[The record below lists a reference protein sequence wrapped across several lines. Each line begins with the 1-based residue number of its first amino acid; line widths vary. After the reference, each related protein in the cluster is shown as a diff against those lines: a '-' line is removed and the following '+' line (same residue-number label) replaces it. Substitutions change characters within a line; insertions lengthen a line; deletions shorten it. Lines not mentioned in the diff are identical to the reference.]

1 MELLTLGGVGG
12 IILLMTSGFYYA
24 FCGVVAAGVYILRNW
39 SQGKRCDIVQR
50 LDGKIVVITGGNT
63 GIGKETARALSRLGA
78 KVILG
83 SRNVEKSKK
92 AAQDIQ
98 DETGNEVT
106 ALALDLA
113 SFESVKKFAQE
124 VLSISGDAIHI
135 LINNAG
141 IMFVPEEL
149 TKDGNEKTIQ
159 VNHLGHFLLTKLLM
173 PKLLEAKPARIINL
187 SSLAHTWTKSL
198 DVSDLNLENEGYGQ
212 IKSYAKSKLANILF
226 TKELDRRYKDLQVY
240 SYAVHPGTV
249 STELSAHVEAKFPE
263 WFNKTVGELL
273 KTIFLKTSENGA
285 QTSIYCALQPDP
297 KLLSGSY
304 FADCGVQ
311 QPSKAAMDEATQECL
326 WIKSEEIV
334 GSFLIPAPNELAKNL
349 SETPVIPENNSVQ
362 DSSSSDSDEP
372 EIIEEVIKETQNVET
387 TLPAFEPEI
396 VEEIIKETLETIVPS
411 ALSEKQVIE
420 DVKVEPETAQ
430 DSSSLSSSSS
440 ESESENVEEI
450 KEPKQGDLMTNIE
463 SFEKSN
469 LKIVETVVKSS
480 VPDQEIVAQEK
491 EIIQAETEQNKEVF
505 GHVTEQILTH
515 SIETLVPTEMKES
528 NILPDKYDLLK
539 EKVEENLV
547 QDVHSFD
554 TSTLKNVTTYE
565 SSSVE
570 ILKRQDSLKKDI
582 SEFDVDQLKPAEV
595 LEKGTLPTHEEIEF
609 EKSVIEEETAAHKQ
623 TFTKEVVEKLEAFDS
638 NVLKHVEKESSSDED
653 DALKEAYIKEKTH
666 EKLLAEVSSFEETN
680 LSHVKTLEPMTGG
693 EFAKTELHR
702 SNTLEGVALFDK
714 TTLKTTITEE
724 KVILPDSNTLS
735 MEKQNEDRDKI
746 LGEISTFEASTLKA
760 TEVEEKNPL
769 PTGDDINQERVHREL
784 LTNIGEFDSAKLSKI
799 STEEKSN
806 LPDLEDIQQEKAH
819 QQLLESVETFPVD
832 SLKHVED
839 NKESKEPLVVER
851 ERSNSGT
858 SSSSGS
864 DSGSSSQQA
873 SSGGSSWEK
882 VENNDA

>member
-1 MELLTLGGVGG
+1 MELLTLGGIGG
-12 IILLMTSGFYYA
+12 TILLMTSGFYYA
-24 FCGVVAAGVYILRNW
+24 LCGVVAAGVYFLRNW

-78 KVILG
+78 KVIIG

-92 AAQDIQ
+92 AAQEIQ
-98 DETGNEVT
+98 DATGREVI

-113 SFESVKKFAQE
+113 SFESVQKFAKE
-124 VLSISGDAIHI
+124 VLSISGNAIHI

-141 IMFVPEEL
+141 IMFIPEEL

-173 PKLLEAKPARIINL
+173 PKLLEAKPARIINV
-187 SSLAHTWTKSL
+187 SSLAHTWAKSL
-198 DVSDLNLENEGYGQ
+198 DVSDLNLKNEGYGQ

-226 TKELDRRYKDLQVY
+226 TKELDRRYKDLHVY

-249 STELSAHVEAKFPE
+249 STELSAHVEARFPE
-263 WFNKTVGELL
+263 WFNKTIGEVF
-273 KTIFLKTSENGA
+273 KAIFLKTSENGA
-285 QTSIYCALQPDP
+285 QTSIYCAIQPDP
-297 KLLSGSY
+297 RLLSGSY
-304 FADCGVQ
+304 FSDCSVK
-311 QPSKAAMDEATQECL
+311 QPSKAALDEATQECL

-334 GSFLIPAPNELAKNL
+334 GPFLISAPNELPEKL
-349 SETPVIPENNSVQ
+349 VETPDVLENKGVP
-362 DSSSSDSDEP
+362 DSSSSESDDEP
-372 EIIEEVIKETQNVET
+372 EIIEEIIKETKTVET
-387 TLPAFEPEI
+387 DLPPPSKSEI
-396 VEEIIKETLETIVPS
+396 VEEVIEETLEKIVPS
-411 ALSEKQVIE
+411 IASEVQVTE
-420 DVKVEPETAQ
+420 DVKEPETTK
-430 DSSSLSSSSS
+430 DSSSSSSSS
-440 ESESENVEEI
+440 ESESEEEEI
-450 KEPKQGDLMTNIE
+450 KEPKEENLMENIE

-469 LKIVETVVKSS
+469 LKAVETVVKSS
-480 VPDQEIVAQEK
+480 IPDHEIVAQEK
-491 EIIQAETEQNKEVF
+491 EIIHAETEQNKEVF
-505 GHVTEQILTH
+505 GQVTDEILSH
-515 SIETLVPTEMKES
+515 NIETLLPTEVKES
-528 NILPDKYDLLK
+528 NTLPDKYDLLK

-570 ILKRQDSLKKDI
+570 ILKRQDSLKKNI
-582 SEFDVDQLKPAEV
+582 AEFDVEQLKPAEV
-595 LEKGTLPTHEEIEF
+595 LEKVTLPTKEEIEF
-609 EKSVIEEETAAHKQ
+609 EKSIIEEETAANKQ

-638 NVLKHVEKESSSDED
+638 NILKHVEKDSSSDED

-666 EKLLAEVSSFEETN
+666 QKLLAEVSSFEETN

-693 EFAKTELHR
+693 EFAKTELQR
-702 SNTLEGVALFDK
+702 SNTLEEVTSFDK
-714 TTLKTTITEE
+714 ATLKTTITEE
-724 KVILPDSNTLS
+724 KVILPDTNTLS
-735 MEKQNEDRDKI
+735 MEKQNEGRDKI
-746 LGEISTFEASTLKA
+746 LSEISSFEASTLKA
-760 TEVEEKNPL
+760 TEIEEKNLL

-832 SLKHVED
+832 SLKHVEEI
-839 NKESKEPLVVER
+839 KESKEPLIVER
-851 ERSNSGT
+851 ERSNSG
-858 SSSSGS
+858 SSSSSSS

-882 VENNDA
+882 VDNNDA